1 LAFGHQDP
9 TIRHQ
14 AIVAFGNIKEH
25 TTRSHEV
32 FELCDNGVPFKS
44 IDGKHSSKNGFDM
57 YTATDEAGQ
66 KFEKEWSILERQCFF
81 CCILDAADP
90 SHTGQLP

>member
-1 LAFGHQDP
+1 MSTSCAPSYFATKVTAFQVMSGVIRLAFGHQDP

-25 TTRSHEV
+25 TRSHEV

-66 KFEKEWSILERQCFF
+66 KF
-81 CCILDAADP
+81 
-90 SHTGQLP
+90 